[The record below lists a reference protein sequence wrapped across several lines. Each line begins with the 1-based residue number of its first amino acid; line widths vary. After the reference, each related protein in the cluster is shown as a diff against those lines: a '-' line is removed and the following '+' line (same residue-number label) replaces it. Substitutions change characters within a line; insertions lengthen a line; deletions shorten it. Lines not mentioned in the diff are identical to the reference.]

1 MVGRDLVA
9 CSRFW
14 ARDRVAT
21 AVVRGA
27 SPFWKSSF
35 VRATN
40 RHGRDHPANLPLS
53 LGVVGRPRRVA
64 EAPECHWFSTSRRSW
79 PLGKGPLSSS
89 RRECQIKIPKR
100 LPFGAIMSAKCIC
113 HFCLEPWT
121 FACGCGRGARRKGL
135 VVRTVRKQL
144 LVLGPRPAQSPSAG
158 PPLPGPAARRNG
170 WLAVAPQEDVC
181 QKPFT
186 GQVNISSSF
195 CISLR
200 RHLGPISARI
210 DHRFVA
216 LRTAA
221 WR

>member
-1 MVGRDLVA
+1 MPCHFGVHGGYFAPARRCRAQGCFSRALQARLPRHLRRRSKIGRKRVPRWSIGALTEVCGEAASGAGFDGRDLVGRDLVA

-35 VRATN
+35 VRAAN

-53 LGVVGRPRRVA
+53 LGVVGRSRRVA

-100 LPFGAIMSAKCIC
+100 LPFGAS
-113 HFCLEPWT
+113 
-121 FACGCGRGARRKGL
+121 
-135 VVRTVRKQL
+135 
-144 LVLGPRPAQSPSAG
+144 
-158 PPLPGPAARRNG
+158 
-170 WLAVAPQEDVC
+170 
-181 QKPFT
+181 
-186 GQVNISSSF
+186 
-195 CISLR
+195 
-200 RHLGPISARI
+200 
-210 DHRFVA
+210 
-216 LRTAA
+216 
-221 WR
+221 